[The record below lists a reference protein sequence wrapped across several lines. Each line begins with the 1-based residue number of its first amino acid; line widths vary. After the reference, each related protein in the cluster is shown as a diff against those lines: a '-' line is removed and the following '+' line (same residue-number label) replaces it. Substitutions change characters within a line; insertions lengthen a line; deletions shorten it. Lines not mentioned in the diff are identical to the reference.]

1 MAIQGVDTKCYILA
15 LFVRD
20 DGERFLLGSGHYEF
34 KNTQMHFAANAIQN
48 DIVEVQGN
56 DGFLLAGQVRRPG
69 TQSFDGYVGDGTMS
83 KEETESYRR
92 QFFSF
97 FRKNFFYKVIYVF
110 SDGTAI
116 QRKSGFL
123 VDDPTVQELYQMYPE
138 YHVALNFEDVNYYS
152 YSEDEEGQEQYA
164 KEATIDTSSMRA
176 TGGLVWDNLGVVWE
190 ATQWGGEQTASGT
203 EMTIQNDMSVM
214 SRVDDIRLDGDTE
227 QQTYRGFQLLQKQG
241 LATPSTDTTFWYA
254 ISNQTITALEDGWAR
269 FTSSSS
275 SATKN
280 FFFNRVGGFSWEVGA
295 TYTVICEIKN
305 APSAGRITFSQPQN
319 TTDPFASVSVGVQAD
334 YTFDGTDHTFVFSGT
349 TKANHVSMGLR
360 PFFNT
365 YFTSGSSVDLR
376 LTIVAGD
383 HTADYQNYIDDN
395 WEPYVGG
402 IPSPNP
408 DYPQEIQTVTGV
420 QTVAVSG
427 KNLFN
432 WAGLSEASGDY
443 VNATLGEWGAKGIV
457 ITGNTS
463 TGSEFASSRGVF
475 RPTASSTNSQYRVPL
490 LAGSTITISAD
501 VTLLEDNYRPNI
513 RISLDPGG
521 IAGNSIALVLNET
534 VRVSQTFSN
543 IAEGTYRPTFSLNS
557 NKLKIENIQIEA
569 GSTSTAYELYQS
581 HDYTVDLG
589 ATELCKL
596 GDYQDYIYKGADGW
610 YLHKEIDY
618 IDLYGKRVTSTT
630 FSDLQFYYM
639 TGYDALDVMCTHFTG
654 VAYDRITAN
663 GTAYT
668 YMNDGQCAFRGGTSK
683 DRVYFKTSKFAS
695 SADMTTWLASNHMLL
710 YYIIATPTDTKIT
723 DNTLAGQLNALGAMR
738 LFIGEN
744 NLAVQDTGTN
754 LPAPLSFKY
763 YTTVA
768 MTGAV
773 WEEGGSGGATV
784 VEVDSITNTYP
795 IWRVKGPAVNPQ
807 LSVINTNTTIRYT
820 GTVTSTQTLEID
832 MFNKT
837 AKLNGVSVIGNVSG
851 DWVSLAPGTNRVI
864 YTAENA
870 DAQPSTI
877 EWQEVVG

>member
-34 KNTQMHFAANAIQN
+34 KDTQMHFAANAIQN

-123 VDDPTVQELYQMYPE
+123 VDDPTVEELYQMYPE

-190 ATQWGGEQTASGT
+190 DTQWGGEQTASGT
-203 EMTIQNDMSVM
+203 EMTIQNEMSVP
-214 SRVDDIRLDGDTE
+214 SRVDDIRLDGDTY
-227 QQTYRGFQLLQKQG
+227 QQTYSGYNLIDLVPMTNTQPTRYQQCTIETVMDSTLRRNVLHITGTNNFPSVVYQLPQRLESGKYYALKFTYRSTVSGSPQSSTMWFAPNWSGYNYWDVLGSINSGRAKPGDGDTVNSVEQS
-241 LATPSTDTTFWYA
+241 TTWKTTSRRFYVVPSQHSSD
-254 ISNQTITALEDGWAR
+254 
-269 FTSSSS
+269 SSSYTNICFS
-275 SATKN
+275 LSYNTNATKEL
-280 FFFNRVGGFSWEVGA
+280 WLADAEVYEITEDEWNA
-295 TYTVICEIKN
+295 DAYTSK
-305 APSAGRITFSQPQN
+305 
-319 TTDPFASVSVGVQAD
+319 
-334 YTFDGTDHTFVFSGT
+334 
-349 TKANHVSMGLR
+349 
-360 PFFNT
+360 
-365 YFTSGSSVDLR
+365 
-376 LTIVAGD
+376 
-383 HTADYQNYIDDN
+383 DYQ
-395 WEPYVGG
+395 PYTGG
-402 IPSPNP
+402 IPAPNP
-408 DYPQEIQTVTGV
+408 DYPQDVQTVTGE
-420 QTVAVSG
+420 QTINISDDV
-427 KNLFN
+427 
-432 WAGLSEASGDY
+432 
-443 VNATLGEWGAKGIV
+443 
-457 ITGNTS
+457 
-463 TGSEFASSRGVF
+463 
-475 RPTASSTNSQYRVPL
+475 NSQNY
-490 LAGSTITISAD
+490 
-501 VTLLEDNYRPNI
+501 TL
-513 RISLDPGG
+513 
-521 IAGNSIALVLNET
+521 
-534 VRVSQTFSN
+534 
-543 IAEGTYRPTFSLNS
+543 
-557 NKLKIENIQIEA
+557 
-569 GSTSTAYELYQS
+569 
-581 HDYTVDLG
+581 DLG
-589 ATELCKL
+589 AIELCKI
-596 GDYQDYIYKGADGW
+596 GDYQDYIYKGTDGW
-610 YLHKEIDY
+610 YLHKETGKQIVDVSAINLRSNYSNVEYATFDKPTDY
-618 IDLYGKRVTSTT
+618 GGYGE
-630 FSDLQFYYM
+630 F
-639 TGYDALDVMCTHFTG
+639 GYSYPIVCTH
-654 VAYDRITAN
+654 AIH
-663 GTAYT
+663 
-668 YMNDGQCAFRGGTSK
+668 
-683 DRVYFKTSKFAS
+683 S
-695 SADMTTWLASNHMLL
+695 SNPGSWDSASNIGHL
-710 YYIIATPTDTKIT
+710 YSGAETVRLWIGFAKGTGLDAIKTKLTGCTNYYALGTPTDTQIT
-723 DNTLAGQLNALGAMR
+723 DDTLVGQLNALGAMK
-738 LFIGEN
+738 LFVGEN
-744 NLAVQDTGTN
+744 NLAIQATGTN

-768 MTGAV
+768 MTGAE

>member
-34 KNTQMHFAANAIQN
+34 KDTQMHFAANAIQN

-123 VDDPTVQELYQMYPE
+123 VDDPTVEELYQMYPE

-176 TGGLVWDNLGVVWE
+176 TGGLIWDNLGVVWE

-203 EMTIQNDMSVM
+203 EMTIQNEMNVL
-214 SRVDDIRLDGDTE
+214 SRVDDIRLNGDTE
-227 QQTYRGFQLLQKQG
+227 QQTYSGANLYNYADTSATPG
-241 LATPSTDTTFWYA
+241 SDITTDGNGWITCTYDNSAGTSTHYSNYYTTPLALTPSTNYA
-254 ISNQTITALEDGWAR
+254 LVLEIR
-269 FTSSSS
+269 
-275 SATKN
+275 
-280 FFFNRVGGFSWEVGA
+280 
-295 TYTVICEIKN
+295 
-305 APSAGRITFSQPQN
+305 
-319 TTDPFASVSVGVQAD
+319 SVSGTGSFEGGGGNATSQVAAYRVDFGNMTAGSTIVVPILSKSDVTGVNGLRTYFRFNAGQSGSVTVRISVLAD
-334 YTFDGTDHTFVFSGT
+334 TSITPETFV
-349 TKANHVSMGLR
+349 
-360 PFFNT
+360 
-365 YFTSGSSVDLR
+365 
-376 LTIVAGD
+376 
-383 HTADYQNYIDDN
+383 YQ
-395 WEPYVGG
+395 PYTGG
-402 IPSPNP
+402 IPAPNP
-408 DYPQEIQTVTGV
+408 DYPQNINAVTGEQTVT
-420 QTVAVSG
+420 VSDG
-427 KNLFN
+427 ID
-432 WAGLSEASGDY
+432 SED
-443 VNATLGEWGAKGIV
+443 
-457 ITGNTS
+457 
-463 TGSEFASSRGVF
+463 FA
-475 RPTASSTNSQYRVPL
+475 
-490 LAGSTITISAD
+490 
-501 VTLLEDNYRPNI
+501 
-513 RISLDPGG
+513 ISLG
-521 IAGNSIALVLNET
+521 SI
-534 VRVSQTFSN
+534 
-543 IAEGTYRPTFSLNS
+543 
-557 NKLKIENIQIEA
+557 
-569 GSTSTAYELYQS
+569 
-581 HDYTVDLG
+581 
-589 ATELCKL
+589 ELCKI
-596 GDYQDYIYKGADGW
+596 GDYQDYIYKSGDDW
-610 YLHKEIDY
+610 YVHKECGKVVLDGSEGWQRNDANIVFTLADAV
-618 IDLYGKRVTSTT
+618 LYMRDGTAPFSNYFIGQANVTSFGRMEDNKIGLLESATNN
-630 FSDLQFYYM
+630 
-639 TGYDALDVMCTHFTG
+639 
-654 VAYDRITAN
+654 RIIVKYTAMS
-663 GTAYT
+663 TAS
-668 YMNDGQCAFRGGTSK
+668 A
-683 DRVYFKTSKFAS
+683 FKT
-695 SADMTTWLASNHMLL
+695 WLSTHNTSL
-710 YYIIATPTDTKIT
+710 YYALAAPTDTKIT
-723 DNTLAGQLNALGAMR
+723 DATLIGQLNALGAMR

-744 NLAVQDTGTN
+744 NLAVQATGTN

-768 MTGAV
+768 MTGAE

-795 IWRVKGPAVNPQ
+795 IWRVKGSAVNPQ

>member
-34 KNTQMHFAANAIQN
+34 KDTQMHFAANAIQN

-176 TGGLVWDNLGVVWE
+176 TGGLVWDNLGAVWE
-190 ATQWGGEQTASGT
+190 DTQWGGEQTASGT
-203 EMTIQNDMSVM
+203 EMTIQNDMDVP
-214 SRVDDIRLDGDTE
+214 SRVDGIRLDGDTE
-227 QQTYRGFQLLQKQG
+227 QETYSGKNLFNKN
-241 LATPSTDTTFWYA
+241 ATPFSKTSNTLVTVTETGIRVTQNTATTSNMYA
-254 ISNQTITALEDGWAR
+254 TYIIGDFSSFADQVITLSADMTISGQNTSRLALGYCKADGSSR
-269 FTSSSS
+269 TTKTTLNTSGQVSLRL
-275 SATKN
+275 SAT
-280 FFFNRVGGFSWEVGA
+280 ELA
-295 TYTVICEIKN
+295 E
-305 APSAGRITFSQPQN
+305 QPYLYIY
-319 TTDPFASVSVGVQAD
+319 A
-334 YTFDGTDHTFVFSGT
+334 Y
-349 TKANHVSMGLR
+349 AN
-360 PFFNT
+360 
-365 YFTSGSSVDLR
+365 TSGGEGQ
-376 LTIVAGD
+376 AGD
-383 HTADYQNYIDDN
+383 YVEYTDLQLELNSTATSY
-395 WEPYVGG
+395 EPYTGG

-408 DYPQEIQTVTGV
+408 DYPQDIHTVTGE
-420 QTVAVSG
+420 QTVEMRG
-427 KNLFN
+427 KNLFYGVN
-432 WAGLSEASGDY
+432 TNSQGLI
-443 VNATLGEWGAKGIV
+443 ATW
-457 ITGNTS
+457 
-463 TGSEFASSRGVF
+463 TGSELSLSGTSISTWANITAVLERPLPAGTYTFSIDEPTDLF
-475 RPTASSTNSQYRVPL
+475 RL
-490 LAGSTITISAD
+490 
-501 VTLLEDNYRPNI
+501 NI
-513 RISLDPGG
+513 RINYDGSNHDIR
-521 IAGNSIALVLNET
+521 IAKNTKSVTFT
-534 VRVSQTFSN
+534 VPDGARIRLCHIDQLASGTTFS
-543 IAEGTYRPTFSLNS
+543 GTYRFQL
-557 NKLKIENIQIEA
+557 EE
-569 GSTSTAYELYQS
+569 GSTATAYEPYQS
-581 HDYTVDLG
+581 QSYTIDLG
-589 ATELCKL
+589 STELCKI
-596 GDYQDYIYKGADGW
+596 GTYQDYIYKSDDDW
-610 YLHKEIDY
+610 FVHKECGKVVLDGSESWQRN
-618 IDLYGKRVTSTT
+618 DANEVFTLADTALYMRDGTSPFSNYFIGQANVTSFGRMENNKIGLLESATNN
-630 FSDLQFYYM
+630 
-639 TGYDALDVMCTHFTG
+639 
-654 VAYDRITAN
+654 RIIIKYTAIS
-663 GTAYT
+663 TVSA
-668 YMNDGQCAFRGGTSK
+668 
-683 DRVYFKTSKFAS
+683 FKT
-695 SADMTTWLASNHMLL
+695 WLSTHITNL
-710 YYIIATPTDTKIT
+710 YYPLATPTDTKIT
-723 DNTLAGQLNALGAMR
+723 DNTLVGQLNALGAMR

-744 NLAVQDTGTN
+744 NLAIQATGTN

-768 MTGAV
+768 MTGAE

>member
-34 KNTQMHFAANAIQN
+34 KDTQMHFAANAIQN

-123 VDDPTVQELYQMYPE
+123 VDDPTVEELYQMYPE

-203 EMTIQNDMSVM
+203 EMTVQNEMNVP

-227 QQTYRGFQLLQKQG
+227 QQTYSGKNLVDFANASPTVVNNGSGVNNNGVYTVNANTTDRWGGVRIIAQVEGNTTYTFS
-241 LATPSTDTTFWYA
+241 ATVAST
-254 ISNQTITALEDGWAR
+254 TAASGSILFIPR
-269 FTSSSS
+269 LS
-275 SATKN
+275 SATGQQIESNKAKSGERAVVTFTTPSDLTDADIRFLPFEAN
-280 FFFNRVGGFSWEVGA
+280 A
-295 TYTVICEIKN
+295 TAIYTDIMLEKSST
-305 APSAGRITFSQPQN
+305 A
-319 TTDPFASVSVGVQAD
+319 
-334 YTFDGTDHTFVFSGT
+334 
-349 TKANHVSMGLR
+349 
-360 PFFNT
+360 
-365 YFTSGSSVDLR
+365 TS
-376 LTIVAGD
+376 
-383 HTADYQNYIDDN
+383 Y
-395 WEPYVGG
+395 EPYTGG
-402 IPSPNP
+402 VPAPNP
-408 DYPQEIQTVTGV
+408 DYPQAVQTATGEQTVTI
-420 QTVAVSG
+420 S
-427 KNLFN
+427 N
-432 WAGLSEASGDY
+432 
-443 VNATLGEWGAKGIV
+443 
-457 ITGNTS
+457 
-463 TGSEFASSRGVF
+463 GS
-475 RPTASSTNSQYRVPL
+475 
-490 LAGSTITISAD
+490 
-501 VTLLEDNYRPNI
+501 
-513 RISLDPGG
+513 
-521 IAGNSIALVLNET
+521 
-534 VRVSQTFSN
+534 VSQNF
-543 IAEGTYRPTFSLNS
+543 
-557 NKLKIENIQIEA
+557 
-569 GSTSTAYELYQS
+569 
-581 HDYTVDLG
+581 TVDLG
-589 ATELCKL
+589 SLELCKI
-596 GDYQDYIYKGADGW
+596 GTYQDYIYKGTDGW
-610 YLHKEIDY
+610 YLHKEVDSV
-618 IDLYGKRVTSTT
+618 DLYEKRVTSTA

-654 VAYDRITAN
+654 IVDDRITAN

-723 DNTLAGQLNALGAMR
+723 DDTLVAQLNALGTMK

-744 NLAVQDTGTN
+744 NLITQSTGTN

-768 MTGAV
+768 MTGAE

-795 IWRVKGPAVNPQ
+795 IWRVKGPAVDPQ

>member
-110 SDGTAI
+110 SNGTAI

-123 VDDPTVQELYQMYPE
+123 VDDPTVEELYQMYPE

-190 ATQWGGEQTASGT
+190 DTQWGGEQTASGT

-214 SRVDDIRLDGDTE
+214 SIVDDIRLDGDTY
-227 QQTYRGFQLLQKQG
+227 QQSYSGKNLFKPQQRGSASNGITSTVNADNSITCSGTATGTY
-241 LATPSTDTTFWYA
+241 AD
-254 ISNQTITALEDGWAR
+254 ITAQIA
-269 FTSSSS
+269 
-275 SATKN
+275 
-280 FFFNRVGGFSWEVGA
+280 VP
-295 TYTVICEIKN
+295 I
-305 APSAGRITFSQPQN
+305 
-319 TTDPFASVSVGVQAD
+319 SVP
-334 YTFDGTDHTFVFSGT
+334 SGT
-349 TKANHVSMGLR
+349 TVTFSIAEAVPITLRASFGGVWLTINAGSTSGANTTTANSS
-360 PFFNT
+360 NT
-365 YFTSGSSVDLR
+365 YITSSVTNGTTYNF
-376 LTIVAGD
+376 TIKNPMIEVGS
-383 HTADYQNYIDDN
+383 TATPF
-395 WEPYVGG
+395 EPYTGG
-402 IPSPNP
+402 IPAPNP
-408 DYPQEIQTVTGV
+408 DYPQDIQTVTGE
-420 QTVAVSG
+420 QTVTVS
-427 KNLFN
+427 
-432 WAGLSEASGDY
+432 D
-443 VNATLGEWGAKGIV
+443 GA
-457 ITGNTS
+457 
-463 TGSEFASSRGVF
+463 
-475 RPTASSTNSQYRVPL
+475 NSQ
-490 LAGSTITISAD
+490 S
-501 VTLLEDNYRPNI
+501 
-513 RISLDPGG
+513 
-521 IAGNSIALVLNET
+521 
-534 VRVSQTFSN
+534 
-543 IAEGTYRPTFSLNS
+543 
-557 NKLKIENIQIEA
+557 
-569 GSTSTAYELYQS
+569 
-581 HDYTVDLG
+581 YTVSLG
-589 ATELCKL
+589 STELCKL
-596 GDYQDYIYKGADGW
+596 GDYQDYIYKSGNDW
-610 YLHKEIDY
+610 YVHKATKI
-618 IDLYGKRVTSTT
+618 VT
-630 FSDLQFYYM
+630 F
-639 TGYDALDVMCTHFTG
+639 
-654 VAYDRITAN
+654 N
-663 GTAYT
+663 GTEAWDKPQSDNVFRLPGSYSD
-668 YMNDGQCAFRGGTSK
+668 MVGAAVAGAAISDFFVFWPNSGGILNNLLNGQFGFVGTLTNINFRYDT
-683 DRVYFKTSKFAS
+683 TATI
-695 SADMTTWLASNHMLL
+695 SAWKTWLTNHNVSV
-710 YYIIATPTDTKIT
+710 YYALATPIDTQIT
-723 DNTLAGQLNALGAMR
+723 NTALVEQLDALGAMK

-744 NLAVQDTGTN
+744 NLIVQSTGTN

-768 MTGAV
+768 MTGAE

>member
-1 MAIQGVDTKCYILA
+1 MAIKGVDTKCYILA

-34 KNTQMHFAANAIQN
+34 KDTQMHFAANAIQN

-123 VDDPTVQELYQMYPE
+123 VDDPTVEELYQMYPE

-190 ATQWGGEQTASGT
+190 DTQWGGEQTASGT
-203 EMTIQNDMSVM
+203 EITIQNEMSVM
-214 SRVDDIRLDGDTE
+214 SIVDDIRLDGDTD
-227 QQTYRGFQLLQKQG
+227 QQTYSGKNLFNINTVPTWIGGDTTYSVSGNTFHVEGKWFIGIRMNVEQ
-241 LATPSTDTTFWYA
+241 STDYYVSATRK
-254 ISNQTITALEDGWAR
+254 NL
-269 FTSSSS
+269 S
-275 SATKN
+275 SASASGNISIYELNQSTSIRTLGKEN
-280 FFFNRVGGFSWEVGA
+280 GTFNSGNR
-295 TYTVICEIKN
+295 T
-305 APSAGRITFSQPQN
+305 
-319 TTDPFASVSVGVQAD
+319 GV
-334 YTFDGTDHTFVFSGT
+334 FIVFYCGSGT
-349 TKANHVSMGLR
+349 EGNYADFENIQIEKG
-360 PFFNT
+360 
-365 YFTSGSSVDLR
+365 TSQTS
-376 LTIVAGD
+376 
-383 HTADYQNYIDDN
+383 Y
-395 WEPYVGG
+395 EPYVGG

-408 DYPQEIQTVTGV
+408 DYPQDVQVVTGEQTVEV
-420 QTVAVSG
+420 HG
-427 KNLFN
+427 KNLFDKVAEVATSPN
-432 WAGLSEASGDY
+432 YSLNPNGTITTNASNAQTGRRYMTLTMSPGTYTLSFRPYFSGVQKPAIRFTIRNMDTSTDY
-443 VNATLGEWGAKGIV
+443 VVKNINNPENGAVQVNSFTVENTTSVGFCIIPQARLEDGQTFYFYDTQLEQGSATAYEPYQSQSYTINLGSIELCKI
-457 ITGNTS
+457 GN
-463 TGSEFASSRGVF
+463 
-475 RPTASSTNSQYRVPL
+475 YRDNIFNNDPNE
-490 LAGSTITISAD
+490 D
-501 VTLLEDNYRPNI
+501 WYNPDLEDNAWYMHKAVRHLQLP
-513 RISLDPGG
+513 ISGMNNSDSNPGWINQTQLKADLG
-521 IAGNSIALVLNET
+521 TTSGGQIYTDTTMVTNIAGL
-534 VRVSQTFSN
+534 
-543 IAEGTYRPTFSLNS
+543 
-557 NKLKIENIQIEA
+557 
-569 GSTSTAYELYQS
+569 
-581 HDYTVDLG
+581 
-589 ATELCKL
+589 
-596 GDYQDYIYKGADGW
+596 
-610 YLHKEIDY
+610 
-618 IDLYGKRVTSTT
+618 VTSESRSVTKNFNGNNALLLLPT
-630 FSDLQFYYM
+630 DYYGNDHTQTYWKTNYADLVVDFYY
-639 TGYDALDVMCTHFTG
+639 G
-654 VAYDRITAN
+654 IN
-663 GTAYT
+663 GT
-668 YMNDGQCAFRGGTSK
+668 
-683 DRVYFKTSKFAS
+683 
-695 SADMTTWLASNHMLL
+695 
-710 YYIIATPTDTKIT
+710 IIDTQIT
-723 DNTLAGQLNALGAMR
+723 DATLVGQLNALSAMK
-738 LFIGEN
+738 LFISEN
-744 NLAVQDTGTN
+744 NLTIQATGTN

-763 YTTVA
+763 YTTVS
-768 MTGAV
+768 MTGAE

-795 IWRVKGPAVNPQ
+795 IWRVKGPAVDPQ

>member
-1 MAIQGVDTKCYILA
+1 MAIKGVDTKCYILA

-34 KNTQMHFAANAIQN
+34 KDTQMHFAANAIQN

-97 FRKNFFYKVIYVF
+97 FRKNFFYKMIYVF

-123 VDDPTVQELYQMYPE
+123 VDDPTVEELYQMYPE

-203 EMTIQNDMSVM
+203 EMTIQNEMNVPSI
-214 SRVDDIRLDGDTE
+214 VDDIRLDGDTE
-227 QQTYRGFQLLQKQG
+227 QQTYSGKNLLPPPEDFTQDVNG
-241 LATPSTDTTFWYA
+241 LTITCSNGEYTFSGNASSGTSTGLKSTVAQYTIREGDYFHYNNSLVSNRINIALRFSDITQFANSMNVENRIISLANYVGKTIVGVTVNFNSGYDFYGTAKPMILNGVSTVTTF
-254 ISNQTITALEDGWAR
+254 
-269 FTSSSS
+269 
-275 SATKN
+275 
-280 FFFNRVGGFSWEVGA
+280 
-295 TYTVICEIKN
+295 
-305 APSAGRITFSQPQN
+305 
-319 TTDPFASVSVGVQAD
+319 
-334 YTFDGTDHTFVFSGT
+334 
-349 TKANHVSMGLR
+349 
-360 PFFNT
+360 
-365 YFTSGSSVDLR
+365 
-376 LTIVAGD
+376 
-383 HTADYQNYIDDN
+383 
-395 WEPYVGG
+395 EPYVGG
-402 IPSPNP
+402 TPAPNP
-408 DYPQEIQTVTGV
+408 DYPQEIHVVTGEQTVT
-420 QTVAVSG
+420 VSNG
-427 KNLFN
+427 
-432 WAGLSEASGDY
+432 
-443 VNATLGEWGAKGIV
+443 
-457 ITGNTS
+457 
-463 TGSEFASSRGVF
+463 
-475 RPTASSTNSQYRVPL
+475 TNSQSY
-490 LAGSTITISAD
+490 TIS
-501 VTLLEDNYRPNI
+501 L
-513 RISLDPGG
+513 
-521 IAGNSIALVLNET
+521 
-534 VRVSQTFSN
+534 
-543 IAEGTYRPTFSLNS
+543 GT
-557 NKLKIENIQIEA
+557 
-569 GSTSTAYELYQS
+569 
-581 HDYTVDLG
+581 
-589 ATELCKL
+589 TELCKI

-610 YLHKEIDY
+610 YLHKEVGRVLLDGTNSFNSTAYEYLYY
-618 IDLYGKRVTSTT
+618 ISRSAMGI
-630 FSDLQFYYM
+630 
-639 TGYDALDVMCTHFTG
+639 TGYLPNIGLSDYFT
-654 VAYDRITAN
+654 YNMDTRITDNGSAN
-663 GTAYT
+663 LLMG
-668 YMNDGQCAFRGGTSK
+668 DGQIAFRGGGSSANW
-683 DRVYFKTSKFAS
+683 DRLYFKSSKFAT
-695 SADMTTWLASNHMLL
+695 SADLRTWLASNNTSI
-710 YYIIATPTDTKIT
+710 YYALATPTDTQIT
-723 DNTLAGQLNALGAMR
+723 DNTLIGQLNALGAMK
-738 LFIGEN
+738 LFVGEN
-744 NLAVQDTGTN
+744 NLSVEATGTN

-768 MTGAV
+768 MTGAE

-870 DAQPSTI
+870 DAQSSTI

>member
-34 KNTQMHFAANAIQN
+34 KDTQMHFAANAIQN

-152 YSEDEEGQEQYA
+152 YSEDEEGHEQYA
-164 KEATIDTSSMRA
+164 KEATIDLSSMRA
-176 TGGLVWDNLGVVWE
+176 TGGLEWDNLGVIWE
-190 ATQWGGEQTASGT
+190 NPWSGEQTASGT
-203 EMTIQNDMSVM
+203 EITIQNDMSVM
-214 SRVDDIRLDGDTE
+214 SPTKDTKLYGDTY
-227 QQTYRGFQLLQKQG
+227 QKTYSGKNLLYVTDGTYTNNQVTWTSNNNT
-241 LATPSTDTTFWYA
+241 ATASGTAGSTSYSALTAFVSKTIPAGTYTFSIKEPVTKRIQFA
-254 ISNQTITALEDGWAR
+254 CRKD
-269 FTSSSS
+269 SSSPQVTNLIPIGS
-275 SATKN
+275 TSVTFTLNEDMSQYHVVCLDAANADFTGFTISEMQLEAGSEATS
-280 FFFNRVGGFSWEVGA
+280 F
-295 TYTVICEIKN
+295 
-305 APSAGRITFSQPQN
+305 
-319 TTDPFASVSVGVQAD
+319 
-334 YTFDGTDHTFVFSGT
+334 
-349 TKANHVSMGLR
+349 
-360 PFFNT
+360 
-365 YFTSGSSVDLR
+365 
-376 LTIVAGD
+376 
-383 HTADYQNYIDDN
+383 
-395 WEPYVGG
+395 EPYTAG
-402 IPSPNP
+402 PAPNP
-408 DYPQEIQTVTGV
+408 DYPQDIHVVTGEQTVRIG
-420 QTVAVSG
+420 G
-427 KNLFN
+427 KNLWKPAPN
-432 WAGLSEASGDY
+432 GSVTNG
-443 VNATLGEWGAKGIV
+443 GI
-457 ITGNTS
+457 TS
-463 TGSEFASSRGVF
+463 VCSNG
-475 RPTASSTNSQYRVPL
+475 
-490 LAGSTITISAD
+490 TITCS
-501 VTLLEDNYRPNI
+501 
-513 RISLDPGG
+513 
-521 IAGNSIALVLNET
+521 
-534 VRVSQTFSN
+534 
-543 IAEGTYRPTFSLNS
+543 GT
-557 NKLKIENIQIEA
+557 
-569 GSTSTAYELYQS
+569 STSTAAQTSGFYNLDTPLPAGTYTFSIKNALPYRIEFVMQDSSGTNHFSRIAANSKSGTITTTWETVKIRNGISGYTSGTEINIIIEDLQLEAGSEVTTYQAYQS
-581 HDYTVDLG
+581 QSYPINLG
-589 ATELCKL
+589 STELCKI
-596 GDYQDYIYKGADGW
+596 GEYQDYIYKSGNDW
-610 YLHKEIDY
+610 YVHKAVGKKEILSVNSIY
-618 IDLYGKRVTSTT
+618 
-630 FSDLQFYYM
+630 
-639 TGYDALDVMCTHFTG
+639 
-654 VAYDRITAN
+654 
-663 GTAYT
+663 
-668 YMNDGQCAFRGGTSK
+668 
-683 DRVYFKTSKFAS
+683 S
-695 SADMTTWLASNHMLL
+695 SAGVGYIGAQVNVTEMLSNSRTNGYSNRFTPINSPSGATTEGITFGAGNKTIYIVLKDSRMESSTGANWNAWLASNNTIV
-710 YYIIATPTDTKIT
+710 YYPLATPTDTKIT
-723 DNTLAGQLNALGAMR
+723 DDTLIGHLNALGAMR

-744 NLAVQDTGTN
+744 NLAIQATGTN

-795 IWRVKGPAVNPQ
+795 IWRIKGPAVDPQ

>member
-1 MAIQGVDTKCYILA
+1 MAIKGVDTKCYILA

-34 KNTQMHFAANAIQN
+34 KDTQMHFAANAIQN

-123 VDDPTVQELYQMYPE
+123 VDDPTVEELYQMYPE

-203 EMTIQNDMSVM
+203 EMTIQNEMDVPSI
-214 SRVDDIRLDGDTE
+214 VDDIRLDGDTY
-227 QQTYRGFQLLQKQG
+227 QQTYSGKNLFNVNGTSGAFRANKTISDQAITSTATTTGTGYVAIVIPNSDNLLGKECSISFSAQASIGIARFRIAEVASTNPSSVGSVMKTIVGNGSKTETVTFPTSYGTGKDCFVVLLYPHTDDSTWSVGDYATFTNIQLEVG
-241 LATPSTDTTFWYA
+241 STATPY
-254 ISNQTITALEDGWAR
+254 
-269 FTSSSS
+269 
-275 SATKN
+275 
-280 FFFNRVGGFSWEVGA
+280 
-295 TYTVICEIKN
+295 
-305 APSAGRITFSQPQN
+305 
-319 TTDPFASVSVGVQAD
+319 
-334 YTFDGTDHTFVFSGT
+334 
-349 TKANHVSMGLR
+349 
-360 PFFNT
+360 
-365 YFTSGSSVDLR
+365 
-376 LTIVAGD
+376 
-383 HTADYQNYIDDN
+383 
-395 WEPYVGG
+395 EPYTGG
-402 IPSPNP
+402 IPAPNP
-408 DYPQEIQTVTGV
+408 DYPQDVQTVTGE
-420 QTVAVSG
+420 QTVTVSG
-427 KNLFN
+427 D
-432 WAGLSEASGDY
+432 GEASQSY
-443 VNATLGEWGAKGIV
+443 TINLG
-457 ITGNTS
+457 
-463 TGSEFASSRGVF
+463 
-475 RPTASSTNSQYRVPL
+475 
-490 LAGSTITISAD
+490 
-501 VTLLEDNYRPNI
+501 
-513 RISLDPGG
+513 SL
-521 IAGNSIALVLNET
+521 
-534 VRVSQTFSN
+534 
-543 IAEGTYRPTFSLNS
+543 
-557 NKLKIENIQIEA
+557 
-569 GSTSTAYELYQS
+569 
-581 HDYTVDLG
+581 
-589 ATELCKL
+589 ELCKI
-596 GDYQDYIYKGADGW
+596 GDYQDKIFNNDPNEDWYDPELEDNEWYVHKATARVDVSSLGGWFASGSYAYKTRNGMSDILPASSDTATAVG
-610 YLHKEIDY
+610 LCNAFSA
-618 IDLYGKRVTSTT
+618 STT
-630 FSDLQFYYM
+630 NLVYAGSVDYGFALPGAGGVGILIRNKNVDSLADFTTYLSNNPVY
-639 TGYDALDVMCTHFTG
+639 GYFAL
-654 VAYDRITAN
+654 
-663 GTAYT
+663 
-668 YMNDGQCAFRGGTSK
+668 
-683 DRVYFKTSKFAS
+683 
-695 SADMTTWLASNHMLL
+695 
-710 YYIIATPTDTKIT
+710 ATPTDTKIT
-723 DNTLAGQLNALGAMR
+723 DDTLIGQLNALGAMR

-744 NLAVQDTGTN
+744 NLLVQATGTN
-754 LPAPLSFKY
+754 LPAPLTFKY

-768 MTGAV
+768 MTGAE

-795 IWRVKGPAVNPQ
+795 IWRVKGPAVDPQ